1 MKQHCTAVLLI
12 ALLALASA
20 AAQDNA
26 KTESVLKAGGS
37 TYFTAKMDNLTEKL
51 QLSPDQVT
59 KIRPIAEQEI
69 GYLEQVR
76 ANPVVSR
83 KDKLKRLKEVVAK
96 SDTEMKPILSADQWQ
111 KLQTM
116 RKEQKQQL
124 KEMAETAKAQ
134 NN

>member
-26 KTESVLKAGGS
+26 QTESVLKAGGS

-59 KIRPIAEQEI
+59 KIRPIAEQEV

-96 SDTEMKPILSADQWQ
+96 SDAEMKPILSADQWQ